1 MERIGE
7 DDSDEEA
14 FLQDLWEEGGVIKRT
29 SYSVFSS
36 RPWYPWTRLRTLW
49 STGEKGVEVG
59 DLYRPHNS
67 HAGPKKGHTLQ
78 MIREERS
85 PG

>member
-1 MERIGE
+1 MICGRR
-7 DDSDEEA
+7 
-14 FLQDLWEEGGVIKRT
+14 GVTKRT

-59 DLYRPHNS
+59 DLYRLQKS
-67 HAGPKKGHTLQ
+67 RAGLHKGHTPQ
-78 MIREERS
+78 MIREGCN